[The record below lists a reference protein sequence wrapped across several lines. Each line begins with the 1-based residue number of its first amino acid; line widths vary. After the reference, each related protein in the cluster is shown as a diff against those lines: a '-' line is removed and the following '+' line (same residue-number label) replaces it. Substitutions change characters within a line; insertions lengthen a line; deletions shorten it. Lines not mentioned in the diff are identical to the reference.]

1 MKESALFGD
10 RLPSKQEWISHVE
23 AFTAISKR
31 IDSSHI
37 TGLQRVIDNL
47 QDEVSLMEQGV
58 PLRGK
63 IIIPVLYTNPVRL
76 DGENSLRIRIKNIT
90 LSADDGVMSIILT
103 LRGIESIAINRN
115 KPRVNRKM
123 TNCET
128 GDRLVI
134 VKTTSLKDPL
144 TYFMVFGMF
153 TARVLHAGQTTDDLT
168 VETKCS
174 KCLQSGHKIS
184 QCVNDWV
191 CRKCNKPGHKEPD
204 CVVQD
209 ENDTD
214 DSESDSE
221 EEQAS
226 STAVSQSPKPAHSVE
241 IKQTT
246 SLNTPRPKRQPFY
259 G

>member
-10 RLPSKQEWISHVE
+10 RLPSKHEWISHVE
-23 AFTAISKR
+23 AFTAISRR

-103 LRGIESIAINRN
+103 LRGIESIAI
-115 KPRVNRKM
+115 KPRVNRKL

-128 GDRLVI
+128 GDRLVV

-153 TARVLHAGQTTDDLT
+153 TARVFLPAKRLATGP
-168 VETKCS
+168 S
-174 KCLQSGHKIS
+174 KQS
-184 QCVNDWV
+184 
-191 CRKCNKPGHKEPD
+191 
-204 CVVQD
+204 VQ
-209 ENDTD
+209 NVYRVGIR
-214 DSESDSE
+214 S
-221 EEQAS
+221 AS
-226 STAVSQSPKPAHSVE
+226 V
-241 IKQTT
+241 
-246 SLNTPRPKRQPFY
+246 
-259 G
+259 